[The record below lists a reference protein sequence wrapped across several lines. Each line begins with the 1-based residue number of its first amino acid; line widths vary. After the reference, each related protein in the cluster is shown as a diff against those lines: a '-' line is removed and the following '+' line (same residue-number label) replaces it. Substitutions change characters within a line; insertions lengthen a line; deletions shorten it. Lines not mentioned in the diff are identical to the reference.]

1 MMRLDGKVALITGG
15 ASGMGASMAR
25 IFAGEGAKVVVA
37 DLLEAE
43 GREVVADIVKANGA
57 AIFQR
62 LDVSSESEWRA
73 AVDAAIAAYGRLDI
87 LVNDAGLSGSAVE
100 DLFDTAA
107 WDRLMAVNARGVF
120 LGMKFAIPLMKAE
133 GGGSIVNISS
143 ISGVTGQDYIH
154 VAYNASKG
162 AVRTLTKAAAVQH
175 GRDNIRV
182 NSIHPGLMP
191 PMRSSKRTAD
201 PEVRARMLRQVPMG
215 RAGRVEEVAN
225 AALFLASD
233 EASYITGAELYVDGG
248 YLAT

>member
-1 MMRLDGKVALITGG
+1 MRLDGKIALITGG

-37 DLLEAE
+37 DMLEDE
-43 GREVVADIVKANGA
+43 GQKVVGEITRANGA

-62 LDVSSESEWRA
+62 LDVSSEAEWQ
-73 AVDAAIAAYGRLDI
+73 AAIAATLAAYGKLDI
-87 LVNDAGLSGSAVE
+87 LVNDAGISGSDVE

-107 WDRLMAVNARGVF
+107 WQRLMAVNATGAF
-120 LGMKFAIPLMKAE
+120 LGMKFAIPVMKAA

-143 ISGVTGQDYIH
+143 ISGVTGQRGIH
-154 VAYNASKG
+154 VGYNASKG

-182 NSIHPGLMP
+182 NSVHPGLMP
-191 PMRSSKRTAD
+191 PMRSSGRTAD
-201 PEVRARMLRQVPMG
+201 PALRAKWIEAVPIG

-225 AALFLASD
+225 AVLFLASD
-233 EASYITGAELYVDGG
+233 EASYITGTELYVDGG
-248 YLAT
+248 FLAV

>member
-1 MMRLDGKVALITGG
+1 MRLDGKTALITGG

-25 IFAGEGAKVVVA
+25 IFAREGAKVCIADMLDNEGQAIAAELVA
-37 DLLEAE
+37 
-43 GREVVADIVKANGA
+43 ANGA
-57 AIFQR
+57 AMFR
-62 LDVSSESEWRA
+62 HLDVTDEAQWQATVA
-73 AVDAAIAAYGRLDI
+73 AVAAEFGRLDI

-100 DLFDTAA
+100 DLYDTAA

-120 LGMKFAIPLMKAE
+120 LGMKFAIPVMKAA

-143 ISGVTGQDYIH
+143 ISGVTGQPGIH

-162 AVRTLTKAAAVQH
+162 AVRTLTKAGAVQH

-191 PMRSSKRTAD
+191 PMRSSGRTAD
-201 PEVRARMLRQVPMG
+201 PAVRAAMLRSVPLG

-248 YLAT
+248 FLAV